1 MRAFILGAL
10 AGLLW
15 VLAPGLVSLAA
26 AVALTAL
33 AKAAPAALVLAAA
46 ARALPRIR
54 RWAR

>member
-1 MRAFILGAL
+1 MRAPLLGAL

-15 VLAPGLVSLAA
+15 VLAPSLVALAA
-26 AVALTAL
+26 VVTLTTL
-33 AKAAPAALVLAAA
+33 AKAAPAALVLASA